1 MRNQGFAE
9 AQLDGLNLRIVT
21 VPQAPFVYY
30 DASKTGNDAYTGY
43 YIDFWNLLA
52 LRLSQNFTWAFYN
65 SPDGKFGGLSPDGNW
80 TGMIKEI
87 LDGNADL
94 AVADFTITS
103 VRYEPAIAAPSHLQV
118 QGHCVD
124 RGLRE
129 HRSGGDGTGQQVA
142 RENLQVPRPILA
154 GPVGRTL
161 GAVRCRVSLHVGVR
175 SPLALRVEQ
184 AGQEEGSH
192 ESE

>member
-1 MRNQGFAE
+1 MCARHLMRNQGFAE

-103 VRYEPAIAAPSHLQV
+103 ARYANSNHYRGALTPSGPRSL
-118 QGHCVD
+118 
-124 RGLRE
+124 RGPWP
-129 HRSGGDGTGQQVA
+129 S
-142 RENLQVPRPILA
+142 
-154 GPVGRTL
+154 RTS
-161 GAVRCRVSLHVGVR
+161 VWR
-175 SPLALRVEQ
+175 
-184 AGQEEGSH
+184 
-192 ESE
+192 